1 MASPCRFSTL
11 SCLGVGSLFAG
22 DWPFHRGF
30 PIYRRKAV
38 CRILPKTPP
47 GFAAVPLRLPE
58 VALGPTF
65 RLPPPSPGF
74 DGFWLLLLLLR
85 HCKHL
90 LFALLIL
97 FISSL
102 LPYFFF
108 LSALTAFIKG
118 LFTQFCGHLTRPSI
132 SSLYPFLAWAFTAVT
147 LLFRTP
153 SPLHPASCTV
163 IAVRLQVPFKAHLEA
178 SEYLNV

>member
-1 MASPCRFSTL
+1 MFRFTGVKL
-11 SCLGVGSLFAG
+11 SVGS
-22 DWPFHRGF
+22 F
-30 PIYRRKAV
+30 PRPLLDLR
-38 CRILPKTPP
+38 LS
-47 GFAAVPLRLPE
+47 PLRLPE

-74 DGFWLLLLLLR
+74 DEFLLLLLLPRR

-102 LPYFFF
+102 LPYFFS

-118 LFTQFCGHLTRPSI
+118 LFTQFCSHLTRPSI
-132 SSLYPFLAWAFTAVT
+132 SSLYAFLAWAFTAVT
-147 LLFRTP
+147 LPLRTP